1 MSELSELLA
10 KRHINQHLRS
20 LRLLA
25 ICSFSPHAFASKS
38 QVIKS
43 PQFLKMA
50 DVEMADA
57 DTGAAPVESKKI
69 VKGTKTGVA
78 ETVGENKKRFEV
90 KKVCLLSVK
99 VTRR

>member
-1 MSELSELLA
+1 
-10 KRHINQHLRS
+10 
-20 LRLLA
+20 
-25 ICSFSPHAFASKS
+25 
-38 QVIKS
+38 
-43 PQFLKMA
+43 MA

-90 KKVCLLSVK
+90 KKVCLLFSK
-99 VTRR
+99 PPRRKI